1 MPGFLLVEFPIP
13 RKAIYRDR
21 GLTPSPRAANLRLA
35 APRPSGLLY
44 PAPLH
49 MIYPGRGSSSLRDS
63 SHSFRIAGRLI
74 AADFA
79 LVASPRD
86 GPMLVRLR
94 GPNDHVSIVWKV
106 VVKRLA
112 LADQFFTRRRS
123 MNVIDQLVLSLI
135 EFVRA
140 KGRFVAVV
148 NELIGERRLRVHELD
163 GSVAVR
169 CVNQHPGW
177 LSRFRMFSIWASG
190 FDVDEIPSPNNTWL
204 L

>member
-1 MPGFLLVEFPIP
+1 VAHPVSVIAVIRSESLADLLQPILNATSDAAVLHIDFP
-13 RKAIYRDR
+13 
-21 GLTPSPRAANLRLA
+21 
-35 APRPSGLLY
+35 
-44 PAPLH
+44 
-49 MIYPGRGSSSLRDS
+49 
-63 SHSFRIAGRLI
+63 
-74 AADFA
+74 

>member
-1 MPGFLLVEFPIP
+1 
-13 RKAIYRDR
+13 
-21 GLTPSPRAANLRLA
+21 
-35 APRPSGLLY
+35 
-44 PAPLH
+44 
-49 MIYPGRGSSSLRDS
+49 
-63 SHSFRIAGRLI
+63 
-74 AADFA
+74 
-79 LVASPRD
+79 
-86 GPMLVRLR
+86 
-94 GPNDHVSIVWKV
+94 
-106 VVKRLA
+106 
-112 LADQFFTRRRS
+112 
-123 MNVIDQLVLSLI
+123 MNVIDQLVLSRI